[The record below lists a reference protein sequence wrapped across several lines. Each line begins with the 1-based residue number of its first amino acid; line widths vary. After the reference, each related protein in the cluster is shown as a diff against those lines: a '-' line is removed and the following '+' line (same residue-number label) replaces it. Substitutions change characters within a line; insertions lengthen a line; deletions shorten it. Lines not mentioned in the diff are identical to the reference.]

1 MSWSFSRWLGVHVVE
16 DFQMA
21 GCARDLVRVHVGAG
35 GWVQVSVYACLIIL
49 EVCDATDQKLDALY
63 DLS

>member
-35 GWVQVSVYACLIIL
+35 GGVGGGVQVGGCRWVGAGVCLRVSDYIGGL
-49 EVCDATDQKLDALY
+49 
-63 DLS
+63 